1 MIVKLLNGELWDL
14 EFDAPHQ
21 TLWDIFKRIWDLQK
35 TEFENFEKVEEK
47 EKEKKY
53 FNHFVFENEEGK
65 TITIG
70 EFDPYAYGD
79 YDNFVYQPKSYSRGT
94 GFERRIDTSIFTVCH
109 ALAFPKKEK
118 FLIYCAGKDDFRYI
132 DVHSLRFM
140 DRSRVDIETS
150 LDYFKYPGRTL
161 VKPHQFA
168 LIDVDSFRSY
178 YPKSFQPGPNMF
190 EDTCTKIEIF
200 LSRRIRGFQ
209 PGYIDKSSRKH
220 FDHKKI
226 LEYC

>member
-1 MIVKLLNGELWDL
+1 MIVKLLNGQLWDL

-21 TLWDIFKRIWDLQK
+21 TLWNICKCIWDFQK
-35 TEFENFEKVEEK
+35 TAFEKFEKVE

-79 YDNFVYQPKSYSRGT
+79 YWDSFVYQPKSYLRST
-94 GFERRIDTSIFTVCH
+94 GFERQIDTSIFTMCH
-109 ALAFPKKEK
+109 AWFFPKKEK
-118 FLIYCAGKDDFRYI
+118 ILIYCAGKDDFRYI

-140 DRSRVDIETS
+140 DRSLVDIETS
-150 LDYFKYPGRTL
+150 LEYFKYPGRTL
-161 VKPHQFA
+161 VKNRQFE
-168 LIDVDSFRSY
+168 LIDLDSFQFH
-178 YPKSFQPGPNMF
+178 YPKSFQPGPNVF